1 MGRRGGHGQRA
12 RRFYRASGWAR
23 NRKDPD
29 TTPRIGVW
37 PSALPRI
44 VISRYADRAPAPD
57 GARGYVSQGR
67 REARLHCDCLEQ
79 RGCAVGTLLGGNHR
93 MNEEPQIATP
103 LNL

>member
-29 TTPRIGVW
+29 TTARIGVW
-37 PSALPRI
+37 PPALSGI
-44 VISRYADRAPAPD
+44 VVSRYADRTPSPD
-57 GARGYVSQGR
+57 GARGYLSQGR

-79 RGCAVGTLLGGNHR
+79 RRRTVGTLLGGNHSV
-93 MNEEPQIATP
+93 NEEPQIATP
-103 LNL
+103 